1 MSQRPLQRPKNIPPL
16 TESTKTH
23 GPADV
28 SGEAVLSLL
37 QKAARAAQ
45 SGEEQARASAQKI
58 SEQLKSAEDR
68 VAQLEAEIQHY
79 AERAARAEEWLL
91 RVYTEIEDK
100 FFEKPASKPSQAA
113 KR

>member
-16 TESTKTH
+16 FLSSTKTH

-37 QKAARAAQ
+37 QKAVRAAQ
-45 SGEEQARASAQKI
+45 SDEERARAVAQKL

-68 VAQLEAEIQHY
+68 AAELEAEVQHY

-100 FFEKPASKPSQAA
+100 FENGV
-113 KR
+113 